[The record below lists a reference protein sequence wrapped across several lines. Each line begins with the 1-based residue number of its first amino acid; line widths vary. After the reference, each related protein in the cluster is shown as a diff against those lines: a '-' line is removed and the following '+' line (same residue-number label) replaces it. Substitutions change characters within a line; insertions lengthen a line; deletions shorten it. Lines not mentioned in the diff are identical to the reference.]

1 MSKMKLAFTP
11 VAQLKPDSENEIW
24 KIKGDRIQACIRGKL
39 ISKFEDDL
47 GEGKCC
53 ILMNFKLSPNLGNYR
68 GTLHPFKIF
77 FTWSTHV
84 KKNCEKIPNDSLRFN
99 CISFDDLLSQKHDE
113 KVFVDVIGE
122 IVGPCDL
129 KEITV
134 RNAPCK
140 ILNFQLKDCGMSKD
154 VMSTTSSG
162 SLLTLSNCTQVSSDH
177 IPFDNRK
184 TISQLLASY
193 EETRCCRYA
202 TICALKIEAPWWEV
216 IQLIH
221 KSAYELLEQ
230 QVQFNGR
237 NEFPREFNSS
247 KTHVNHIDA

>member
-1 MSKMKLAFTP
+1 
-11 VAQLKPDSENEIW
+11 
-24 KIKGDRIQACIRGKL
+24 
-39 ISKFEDDL
+39 
-47 GEGKCC
+47 
-53 ILMNFKLSPNLGNYR
+53 
-68 GTLHPFKIF
+68 
-77 FTWSTHV
+77 
-84 KKNCEKIPNDSLRFN
+84 
-99 CISFDDLLSQKHDE
+99 
-113 KVFVDVIGE
+113 
-122 IVGPCDL
+122 
-129 KEITV
+129 
-134 RNAPCK
+134 
-140 ILNFQLKDCGMSKD
+140 MSKD

-202 TICALKIEAPWWEV
+202 TICALKIEAPWCSHVTDARQLFVLQKQV